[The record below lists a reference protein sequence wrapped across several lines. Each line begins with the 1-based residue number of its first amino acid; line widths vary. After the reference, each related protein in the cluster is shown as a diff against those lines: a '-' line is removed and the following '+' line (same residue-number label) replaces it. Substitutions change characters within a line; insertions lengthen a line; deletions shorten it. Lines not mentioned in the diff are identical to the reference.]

1 MAKAGHK
8 KSPPTGV
15 LKVHFNSKAG
25 IDTGAMSQ
33 EFLAEVISDMEGRCS
48 QVEVLQTLYIM
59 FKMAPS
65 APVVR
70 L

>member
-1 MAKAGHK
+1 MAKAVQK
-8 KSPPTGV
+8 ISTYRCTV
-15 LKVHFNSKAG
+15 KVHFNGEAG

-33 EFLAEVISDMEGRCS
+33 EFLAEVISDMGKEMFPDES
-48 QVEVLQTLYIM
+48 PSLHIM